1 MNQLINNRDFKFH
14 LFQVQAINRLTSR
27 ERYSE
32 HNEETF
38 NAVLDTAEKIALKY
52 FLPHN
57 HQSDQNEPKFVDGVV
72 SMIPEVKVAFDA
84 FREAG
89 FIAASMDFEQGGM
102 QLPFSIAMAASGYFT
117 SANPSTT
124 GYGFLTTGAANL
136 INTFGSEQQKQ
147 QFLPSMLTGDFSGTM
162 ALTEPSAG
170 SSLSD
175 ITTQAIPHCDGSY
188 RIKGQK
194 IYISGGDHDL
204 TDNIVHMVL
213 AKIQG
218 APEGTKGI
226 SLFIVPKYR
235 LNQNNLPNV
244 TNDVNLSGL
253 FHKMGYRGTTST
265 ILSFGEQDDCH
276 GYLVGEPHK
285 GLSYMFQMM
294 NEARLSV
301 GFGAAMIGY
310 RGYLESLN
318 YARER
323 PQGRKPTE
331 KDPTTPQ
338 INIIE
343 HADVRRMLLAQK
355 SFVEGG
361 TSLCFYSA
369 NLVDDS
375 LSGESEVKA
384 DAEILLDLLMPIV
397 KACNSDYGLKANE
410 LAIQI
415 LGGSGYTNEYPV
427 EQCYRDNRL
436 NPIHEGTNGIQAL
449 DLLGRKVWL
458 HNGKGVE
465 LLTSSIKNDII
476 ASEGLPRCQSFA
488 EALSESLA
496 MCIQTT
502 QVLAKNMQ
510 QVGPEETL
518 ANASCYLSMM
528 GKLVYAWMWLRQATV
543 AENQLT
549 SENTP
554 SDKAFYQGKLQ
565 AAQYYFQWELP
576 KANHDSLLLNNNDDT
591 CLSMQQDWF

>member
-14 LFQVQAINRLTSR
+14 LYQVQEIEKLTNRD
-27 ERYSE
+27 RYNE
-32 HNEETF
+32 HSKETF
-38 NAVLDTAEKIALKY
+38 DAVLDTAEKIAVKY

-57 HQSDQNEPKFVDGVV
+57 HLSDQNEPKFVDGKVE
-72 SMIPEVKVAFDA
+72 MLDDVKHAFDA

-89 FIAASMDFEQGGM
+89 FIAASTGFEQGGM
-102 QLPFSIAMAASGYFT
+102 QLPFSVAIAASGYFT

-136 INTFGSEQQKQ
+136 IDTFGNEQQKQ
-147 QFLPSMLTGDFSGTM
+147 QFLPAMLTGDFSGTM

-170 SSLSD
+170 SSLAD
-175 ITTQAIPHCDGSY
+175 ITTQATPHDDGGY

-194 IYISGGDHDL
+194 IYISAGDHNL

-213 AKIQG
+213 AKIKG
-218 APEGTKGI
+218 APAGTKGI
-226 SLFIVPKYR
+226 SLFIVPKFR
-235 LNQNNLPNV
+235 LDENNQPAQS
-244 TNDVNLSGL
+244 NDVSLSGL

-265 ILSFGEQDDCH
+265 ILSFGEKDDCH
-276 GYLVGEPHK
+276 GYLVGQPHH
-285 GLSYMFQMM
+285 GLAYMFQMM

-318 YARER
+318 YAKER

-338 INIIE
+338 VNIIE

-361 TSLCFYSA
+361 TSLCFYSSS
-369 NLVDDS
+369 LVDDT
-375 LSGESEVKA
+375 LSAEDAHKQ
-384 DAEILLDLLMPIV
+384 DAELLLDLLMPIV

-449 DLLGRKVWL
+449 DLLGRKAWQS
-458 HNGKGVE
+458 NGKGLE
-465 LLTSSIKNDII
+465 LLATKIAEDIKA
-476 ASEGLPRCQSFA
+476 ASKLPRVSLFA
-488 EALSESLA
+488 EQLNKSLGL
-496 MCIQTT
+496 CLTTT
-502 QVLAKNMQ
+502 QNLAKSMQ
-510 QVGPEETL
+510 VNGPEVTL

-528 GKLVYAWMWLRQATV
+528 GKLVYAWMWLRQGNV
-543 AENQLT
+543 AETALV
-549 SENTP
+549 SET
-554 SDKAFYQGKLQ
+554 DKNELNFYNGKLQ
-565 AAQYYFQWELP
+565 AAEYFYQWELP
-576 KANHDSLLLNNNDDT
+576 TAEHDAHLLNTNNKT
-591 CLSMQQDWF
+591 CLMMDANWF